1 MRTGALTK
9 SSLDLNWS
17 THVYCIQRLTGL
29 IISHFGLN
37 TEFCNAV
44 KYKKKSLDNLFLIYY
59 IQSVVYLINTIRRLY
74 SMSKDFFLHPTDPMQ
89 KRYEALR
96 ASFVEGL
103 NAQEVA
109 RRFGYSVH
117 TVNALRR
124 DFRAGSLP
132 PFFQPLTRGPK
143 QPRASTM
150 QCKNR
155 IIELRKQNYSI
166 DDIEEILFREGFS
179 IRAKTIH
186 QILEAEGFA
195 RLFRRTHLERRLALQ
210 SAKHPAE
217 RANVTEF
224 ARHPLVRT
232 SYGGIFLFIPLM
244 LDLKIDALFSQTGFY
259 GSKQIP
265 RINYLISF
273 MALKLIGKER
283 LSHVADLSFDY
294 GLGTFAGLNVLPK
307 VAAITQYSYRN
318 PHHSVITLLR
328 KWNVVLKEKGYIQGR
343 HINLDFHS
351 IPHWGEESQL
361 ENHWVPTRGK
371 AMKSVLCFFAQ
382 DLDTTYLCYSN
393 GQLAKEEAPDEILH
407 FVAFYR
413 KSHGKFPEV
422 LVFDSRLTTYTN
434 LNRLDK
440 EYGIRFITLK
450 RRGKKILEEIEKI
463 KTWKKIRLNKAS
475 RKYRVLKIDEKR
487 IPLKDYEGYVRQI
500 VVTGTGRELPML
512 IITNDFDTPAKEII
526 ETYALRW
533 LVENNIQENVDFFN
547 LNALSSP
554 VIVKVDFDIAMT
566 LIANTLYKA
575 LSSKFKLFEKSKP
588 KTTYRN
594 LVEGETKIAITPDKV
609 KVRFSKKSFNP
620 MIMDWVDSLP
630 ELRVPW
636 MNNRIIEYS
645 FE

>member
-1 MRTGALTK
+1 
-9 SSLDLNWS
+9 
-17 THVYCIQRLTGL
+17 
-29 IISHFGLN
+29 
-37 TEFCNAV
+37 
-44 KYKKKSLDNLFLIYY
+44 
-59 IQSVVYLINTIRRLY
+59 
-74 SMSKDFFLHPTDPMQ
+74 MSKDFFLNPTDPMQ

-96 ASFVEGL
+96 ASFVEEL
-103 NAQEVA
+103 SAQQVA

-124 DFRAGSLP
+124 DFKSGSLF
-132 PFFQPLTRGPK
+132 PFFQSLSKGPK
-143 QPRASTM
+143 QPRDSTL
-150 QCKNR
+150 QYKDR

-166 DDIEEILFREGFS
+166 DDIEEILFREGFT
-179 IRAKTIH
+179 IRAKTVH
-186 QILEAEGFA
+186 QILQAEGFA
-195 RLFRRTHLERRLALQ
+195 KLFRRTHMERRLALQ
-210 SAKHPAE
+210 RAKHPAQ
-217 RANVTEF
+217 RANVEEF
-224 ARHPLVRT
+224 AAHSVVKT

-244 LDLKIDALFSQTGFY
+244 LDLKLDALFSQTGFY
-259 GSKQIP
+259 GSKPIP

-283 LSHVADLSFDY
+283 LSHVTNLSFDY

-318 PHHSVITLLR
+318 PHRLAVTLLR
-328 KWNVVLKEKGYIQGR
+328 KWNVVLKDKGYIQGR

-371 AMKSVLCFFAQ
+371 AMKSVLSFFAQ

-393 GQLAKEEAPDEILH
+393 GQLSKEEAPDEIIN
-407 FVAFYR
+407 FVSFYR
-413 KSHGKFPEV
+413 KSHGKFPEM
-422 LVFDSRLTTYTN
+422 LVFDSKLTTYRN
-434 LNRLDK
+434 LDRLDK
-440 EYGIRFITLK
+440 EYGIQFITLR

-463 KTWKKIRLNKAS
+463 KTWKKIRLDKAS
-475 RKYRVLKIDEKR
+475 RKHQVLKIHEEH
-487 IPLKDYEGYVRQI
+487 ITLKDYQGDIRQI
-500 VVTGTGRELPML
+500 VVTGTGRESPMF
-512 IITNDFDTPAKEII
+512 IITNNFDISAKEII
-526 ETYALRW
+526 GTYALRW
-533 LVENNIQENVDFFN
+533 LIENNIQENIDFFN

-594 LVEGETKIAITPDKV
+594 LVEGEAKIAITPEKIE
-609 KVRFSKKSFNP
+609 VRFGKKSFNP

-630 ELRVPW
+630 ALRVPW
-636 MNNRIIEYS
+636 MNNRIITYS